1 MKRISL
7 IISLVMLFTL
17 SGTAQIDNLRFG
29 LKLGPNFSWAGPCS
43 EKTDNHGA
51 KLGIGTG
58 LVVDYYFTNI
68 FAASSG
74 VEFNFCRMKYS
85 FIDYRRI
92 ENLQLTD
99 TEASVLRRLRSTNL
113 EIPIKIKGKFNV
125 ADLFDAFVEAGIG
138 LGFNLKDYGKDEFKF
153 IWNTGDEPDYK
164 SATYEDWT
172 GQYRVFQPS
181 MIFGLG
187 GEYEIN
193 PKLSVFAQ
201 LSYHHT
207 FSNAFTKAL
216 TVKTGSKLFNN
227 FIGIE
232 VGIMH

>member
-51 KLGIGTG
+51 RLGIGTG
-58 LVVDYYFTNI
+58 LVVDYYFTNV
-68 FAASSG
+68 FAASTG
-74 VEFNFCRMKYS
+74 VEFNFCRMKYD
-85 FIDYRRI
+85 FTDYRCPMDFLI
-92 ENLQLTD
+92 ED
-99 TEASVLRRLRSTNL
+99 EVMVSRRLKSSNL
-113 EIPIKIKGKFNV
+113 EIPIKVKAKFNV
-125 ADLFDAFVEAGIG
+125 AESFGAFVEAGLG
-138 LGFNLKDYGKDEFKF
+138 LGFNLKDYVKDEYKLY
-153 IWNTGDEPDYK
+153 WVDYH
-164 SATYEDWT
+164 SEFYEDRT
-172 GQYRVFQPS
+172 NQYRPFQPS
-181 MIFGLG
+181 VIFGLG

-216 TVKTGSKLFNN
+216 AARTGSKLFNN

>member
-7 IISLVMLFTL
+7 IISLVMLFAL
-17 SGTAQIDNLRFG
+17 SGTAQIGNFRFG

-43 EKTDNHGA
+43 EVTENHGA
-51 KLGIGTG
+51 RLGFGTG
-58 LVVDYYFTNI
+58 LVVDYYFTNV
-68 FAASSG
+68 FAASAG
-74 VEFNFCRMKYS
+74 VEFNFCRMKYD
-85 FIDYRRI
+85 FTDYRKPKDFLV
-92 ENLQLTD
+92 E
-99 TEASVLRRLRSTNL
+99 EEVMVSRRLKSSNL
-113 EIPIKIKGKFNV
+113 EIPIKAKAKFDV
-125 ADLFDAFVEAGIG
+125 ADSFGAFVEAGIG
-138 LGFNLKDYGKDEFKF
+138 LGFNLKDYVKDEYELH
-153 IWNTGDEPDYK
+153 WVDYK
-164 SATYEDWT
+164 SEYYEDYT
-172 GQYRVFQPS
+172 DQYRAFQPS
-181 MIFGLG
+181 IIVGVG

-207 FSNAFTKAL
+207 FSNAFTNSL

>member
-7 IISLVMLFTL
+7 IISLVMLFAL
-17 SGTAQIDNLRFG
+17 SGTAQIGNFRFG
-29 LKLGPNFSWAGPCS
+29 LKLGLNFSWAGPCS

-58 LVVDYYFTNI
+58 LVVDYYFTNV
-68 FAASSG
+68 FAASTG
-74 VEFNFCRMKYS
+74 VEFNFCRMKYD
-85 FIDYRRI
+85 FTDYRQPDDFLV
-92 ENLQLTD
+92 E
-99 TEASVLRRLRSTNL
+99 EEVMVSRRLKSSNL
-113 EIPIKIKGKFNV
+113 EIPIKAKAKFDV
-125 ADLFDAFVEAGIG
+125 ADSFAAFVEAGIG
-138 LGFNLKDYGKDEFKF
+138 LGFNLKDYVKDEYELH
-153 IWNTGDEPDYK
+153 WDDYK
-164 SATYEDWT
+164 SEYYEDYT
-172 GQYRVFQPS
+172 DQYRAFQPS
-181 MIFGLG
+181 IIVGVG

-216 TVKTGSKLFNN
+216 ADRTGSRLFNN